1 MPFGNNQFGGMNPQ
15 MMGMFNPYMMDPNML
30 MAMGMPGG

>member
-1 MPFGNNQFGGMNPQ
+1 MNPQ

-30 MAMGMPGG
+30 MGMGGGEKDF